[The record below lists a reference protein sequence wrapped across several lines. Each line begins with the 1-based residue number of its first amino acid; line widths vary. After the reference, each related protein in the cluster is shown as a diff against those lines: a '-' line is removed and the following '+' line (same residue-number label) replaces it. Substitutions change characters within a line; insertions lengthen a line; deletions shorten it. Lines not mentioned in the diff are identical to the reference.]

1 MIVEFVGSSG
11 AGKSSL
17 VERVLGSAP
26 QGPALVDAWDLVID
40 RRGRRWVK
48 QPTVRNLVADV
59 VVLPAFTSTLRRDPA
74 FARFASDRLRHHP
87 STVARWN
94 YLLNVERRV
103 GMQALARRRSHG
115 RIVLADEGA
124 LLLAYQ
130 LFVYTPAP
138 FERADVERFVE
149 LVPLPDRVVYVRA
162 PLETL
167 VERSIGRIDRRREL
181 AGDDRAEVE
190 RWAVRSVE
198 LFDIL
203 TATPPISSRLLIVD
217 NPGGEA
223 DLRIAAE
230 RVHAFL
236 RAPTTDQAPRPS
248 EDARS

>member
-26 QGPALVDAWDLVID
+26 QGPALVDAWGLVTD
-40 RRGRRWVK
+40 RPGLQWAK

-103 GMQALARRRSHG
+103 GMQELARRRSHG

-149 LVPLPDRVVYVRA
+149 LVSSTSGRLSRPSWSARSVG
-162 PLETL
+162 
-167 VERSIGRIDRRREL
+167 SIGDGSWQVTIAPRSSVGRSARSNCSTSSPRRRRSA
-181 AGDDRAEVE
+181 AG
-190 RWAVRSVE
+190 S
-198 LFDIL
+198 
-203 TATPPISSRLLIVD
+203 
-217 NPGGEA
+217 
-223 DLRIAAE
+223 
-230 RVHAFL
+230 
-236 RAPTTDQAPRPS
+236 
-248 EDARS
+248 

>member
-17 VERVLGSAP
+17 VERLLGSVP
-26 QGPALVDAWDLVID
+26 QGSALVDAWDLVA
-40 RRGRRWVK
+40 RPGRRWTTH
-48 QPTVRNLVADV
+48 PTVRNLVADA
-59 VVLPAFTSTLRRDPA
+59 VVLPTFTSIVRRDPA
-74 FARFASDRLRHHP
+74 FARFASERLRHHP
-87 STVARWN
+87 STFARWN

-103 GMQALARRRSHG
+103 GMQALTRRRARG

-130 LFVYTPAP
+130 LFVYTAAP

-167 VERSIGRIDRRREL
+167 VERSIGRTDRRREL

-190 RWAVRSVE
+190 RWALRSVE
-198 LFDIL
+198 LFDML
-203 TATPPISSRLLIVD
+203 TASPAISNRLLVVD
-217 NPGGEA
+217 NPGGQA
-223 DLRIAAE
+223 DLQTAAE
-230 RVHAFL
+230 RVLAFL
-236 RAPTTDQAPRPS
+236 RAPATDRAPLPS
-248 EDARS
+248 HDARS

>member
-17 VERVLGSAP
+17 VERVLESAP
-26 QGPALVDAWDLVID
+26 QGPLVDAWDLVTD
-40 RRGRRWVK
+40 RPGRRWAK
-48 QPTVRNLVADV
+48 DPTVRNLVADV
-59 VVLPAFTSTLRRDPA
+59 VVLPAFASVLRHDRA
-74 FARFASDRLRHHP
+74 FTRFAWDRLRHHP

-103 GMQALARRRSHG
+103 GMQAFARRRARG

-130 LFVYTPAP
+130 LFVYTAAP

-167 VERSIGRIDRRREL
+167 VERSIGRTDRRREL

-203 TATPPISSRLLIVD
+203 TATPPILSRLLVVD
-217 NPGGEA
+217 NPDGEA
-223 DLRIAAE
+223 DLRVAAE
-230 RVHAFL
+230 RVRAFL
-236 RAPTTDQAPRPS
+236 RAPATDRAPLPS